1 VGVLRQNDNVLKCQ
15 SENVLL
21 MTVLYC
27 LFQLRGQDGERGHY
41 HGKSEG
47 TETITAL
54 LGKAGHFH
62 KPISG

>member
-1 VGVLRQNDNVLKCQ
+1 
-15 SENVLL
+15 L